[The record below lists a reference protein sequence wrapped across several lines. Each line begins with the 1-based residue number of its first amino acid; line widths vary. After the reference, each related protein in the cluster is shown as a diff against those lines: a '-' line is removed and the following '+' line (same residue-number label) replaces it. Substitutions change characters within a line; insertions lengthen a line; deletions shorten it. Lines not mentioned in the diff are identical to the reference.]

1 MAYKI
6 LEYCVKCGGCLYECP
21 AGAIIE
27 GETQYVIDPAKCTDC
42 GLCLTQNHCPAWAII
57 KEPDQV

>member
-1 MAYKI
+1 MVYKI

-21 AGAIIE
+21 AGAIVE
-27 GETQYVIDPAKCTDC
+27 GETQYIIDPAKCTDC

-57 KEPDQV
+57 REPDQA